1 MVSLEIISLIIFFAL
16 IGLYLL
22 KNKKHITYKGGISI
36 IRWKRGKEILDVIA
50 SKYRK
55 ILPAVGILSIVV
67 GILATVLSIFYILQF
82 SLRFQQAFALALPS
96 VSGVSYP
103 APIIGVPFWYWVIG
117 IFVIVFVHESMHG
130 IFARLDK
137 VRIKSYGLIT
147 FLVLPIGAFV
157 DPDEKQIKKLNTL
170 KKLRILS
177 AGSFINIAL
186 AMIILIFIFSFL
198 PTDFFPEGLFP
209 IFYEVKGVIFSETV
223 KDLPAYNVGLNGTI
237 YAINDKEVKTI
248 QDLSRILD
256 DTEPG
261 SEIQVS
267 TTEGIFTLQT
277 TIRPDGK
284 PGSYIGISNAGTHL
298 DIKGGLKTYKA
309 PLNWFFGLVIW
320 LHILNL
326 GVGMA
331 NMLPIKPLD
340 GGLFYEEILKKYFGD
355 RSKKLMKF
363 ISIAVAILFLFN
375 IFGIP
380 IIRSFMG

>member
-1 MVSLEIISLIIFFAL
+1 MVNLEIISLLIFFAL

-50 SKYRK
+50 NKYRK
-55 ILPAVGILSIVV
+55 ILPAIGILSIVV
-67 GILATVLSIFYILQF
+67 GILATILSIFYILQF
-82 SLRFQQAFALALPS
+82 SLKFQQAFALALPS
-96 VSGVSYP
+96 VSGISYP

-117 IFVIVFVHESMHG
+117 VFVIVFVHESMHG

-157 DPDEKQIKKLNTL
+157 DPDEKQIKKLSTL
-170 KKLRILS
+170 KKLRLLS
-177 AGSFINIAL
+177 SGSFINIFLGLLFL
-186 AMIILIFIFSFL
+186 AVAV
-198 PTDFFPEGLFP
+198 GLFFS
-209 IFYEVKGVIFSETV
+209 IYETKGVVFAGTV
-223 KDLPAYNVGLNGTI
+223 EDMPANKVGLNGIITT
-237 YAINDKEVKTI
+237 INDKSVKTI
-248 QDLSRILD
+248 QDLSKILNE
-256 DTEPG
+256 TEPG
-261 SEIQVS
+261 TELRII
-267 TTEGIFTLQT
+267 TTEGKFTLET
-277 TIRPDGK
+277 VSRPDDQL
-284 PGSYIGISNAGTHL
+284 GSYIGISNAST
-298 DIKGGLKTYKA
+298 DVDVKDEIKLYKVPIDWFYGLI
-309 PLNWFFGLVIW
+309 VW

-375 IFGIP
+375 ILGIP
-380 IIRSFMG
+380 IIRSFMK

>member
-1 MVSLEIISLIIFFAL
+1 MVNLEIISLLIFFAL

-50 SKYRK
+50 NKYRK
-55 ILPAVGILSIVV
+55 ILPAIGILSIAV

-82 SLRFQQAFALALPS
+82 SLKFQQAFALALPS
-96 VSGVSYP
+96 VSGISYP

-117 IFVIVFVHESMHG
+117 VFVIVFVHESMHG

-157 DPDEKQIKKLNTL
+157 DPDEKQIKKLSTL
-170 KKLRILS
+170 KKLRLLS
-177 AGSFINIAL
+177 SGSFINIFLGLLFL
-186 AMIILIFIFSFL
+186 AVAV
-198 PTDFFPEGLFP
+198 GLFFS
-209 IFYEVKGVIFSETV
+209 IYETKGVVFVGTV
-223 KDLPAYNVGLNGTI
+223 EDMPANKSGLSGTI
-237 YAINDKEVKTI
+237 IAINGQSVKTI
-248 QDLSRILD
+248 QDLSKILNG
-256 DTEPG
+256 TEPG
-261 SEIQVS
+261 TEMQIS
-267 TTEGIFTLQT
+267 TTEGEFTLET
-277 TIRPDGK
+277 VSRPDDQL
-284 PGSYIGISNAGTHL
+284 GSYIGISNAST
-298 DIKGGLKTYKA
+298 DVDVKDEIKLYKVPIDWFYGLI
-309 PLNWFFGLVIW
+309 VW

-340 GGLFYEEILKKYFGD
+340 GGLFYEEILKKYFGG

-375 IFGIP
+375 ILGIP
-380 IIRSFMG
+380 IIRSFMK

>member
-1 MVSLEIISLIIFFAL
+1 MVNLEIISLLIFFSL

-50 SKYRK
+50 NKYRK
-55 ILPAVGILSIVV
+55 ILPAIGILSIVV

-117 IFVIVFVHESMHG
+117 VFVIVFVHESMHG
-130 IFARLDK
+130 IFARLDN

-157 DPDEKQIKKLNTL
+157 DPDEKQIKKLSVL
-170 KKLRILS
+170 KKLRLLS
-177 AGSFINIAL
+177 SGSFINIFLGLLFL
-186 AMIILIFIFSFL
+186 AVAA
-198 PTDFFPEGLFP
+198 GLFFN
-209 IFYEVKGVIFSETV
+209 IYETKGVVFAGTAE
-223 KDLPAYNVGLNGTI
+223 DMPANKAGLSGTI
-237 YAINDKEVKTI
+237 TVINGQSVKTI
-248 QDLSRILD
+248 QDLSKILNG
-256 DTEPG
+256 TEPG
-261 SEIQVS
+261 TEIQII
-267 TTEGIFTLQT
+267 TTGGKFTLET
-277 TIRPDGK
+277 VSRPDGQ
-284 PGSYIGISNAGTHL
+284 PGSYIGISNAST
-298 DIKGGLKTYKA
+298 DVDVKDEIKLYKVPIDWFYGLI
-309 PLNWFFGLVIW
+309 VW

-340 GGLFYEEILKKYFGD
+340 GGLFYEEILKKYFGG
-355 RSKKLMKF
+355 RSKSLIKF

-375 IFGIP
+375 ILGIP
-380 IIRSFMG
+380 IIKSFMG